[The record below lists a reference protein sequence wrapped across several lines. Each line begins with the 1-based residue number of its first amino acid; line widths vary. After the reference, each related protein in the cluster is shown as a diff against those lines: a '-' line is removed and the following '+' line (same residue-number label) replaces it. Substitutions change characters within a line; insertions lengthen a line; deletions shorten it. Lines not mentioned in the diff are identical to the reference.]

1 MRRTSIYPIIQALL
15 AAVLFGASAP
25 LAKLLL
31 DEIAPV
37 PLAAFLYL
45 GSGIGLTVYRSLR
58 RASPHSAAAEAQI
71 GQADLPWIFGAVL
84 SGGVIAPIV
93 LMFSLRATP
102 AATASLLLNFE
113 GVATAM
119 IAAWVFKEA
128 LGRRVWWAVALITLA
143 SVILTWDASE
153 GWGIS
158 WGAIGVLGA
167 CALWGLDNNL
177 TRNVSAKDPSLTVTI
192 KGLGAGGFSLLLALA
207 LRNPFPQWT
216 TILAAMLLGSVS
228 YGLGIVL
235 FILAL
240 RGLGAARTGA
250 LYGTAPFV
258 GAFLSFIL
266 FRDQV
271 LPSFVVAFVI
281 MTVGAAL
288 LLREEHTHSHTH
300 PSLQHTHRHRHDDGH
315 HAHQHA
321 GEVAPDVSHAHE
333 HNHEATEHVH
343 PHMPDIHHRHA
354 HRRE

>member
-1 MRRTSIYPIIQALL
+1 MRRTPLYPVIQALL
-15 AAVLFGASAP
+15 AAFLFGASAP

-31 DEIAPV
+31 DEIAPI

-45 GSGIGLTVYRSLR
+45 GSGIGLTVYRGLR
-58 RASPHSAAAEAQI
+58 RTSPHAAAAEAQI
-71 GQADLPWIFGAVL
+71 GKTDLPWIIGAVL

-113 GVATAM
+113 GVATAI

-128 LGRRVWWAVALITLA
+128 IGRRVWWAVALITLA
-143 SVILTWDASE
+143 SVILTWDVSG
-153 GWGIS
+153 GWGVS
-158 WGAIGVLGA
+158 WGAAGVLGA

-177 TRNVSAKDPSLTVTI
+177 TRNVSAKDPLVTVSI
-192 KGLGAGGFSLLLALA
+192 KGLGAGSFSLLLALA

-258 GAFLSFIL
+258 GALLSFIL
-266 FRDQV
+266 FQDQAQ
-271 LPSFVVAFVI
+271 PSFVVAFVI
-281 MTVGAAL
+281 MAVGAAL
-288 LLREEHTHSHTH
+288 LLGEEHAHSHTH
-300 PSLQHTHRHRHDDGH
+300 PALQHTHRHRHDDEH

-321 GEVAPDVSHAHE
+321 GEDAPDTLHAHE
-333 HNHEATEHVH
+333 HHHEATEHVH

-354 HRRE
+354 HQGE